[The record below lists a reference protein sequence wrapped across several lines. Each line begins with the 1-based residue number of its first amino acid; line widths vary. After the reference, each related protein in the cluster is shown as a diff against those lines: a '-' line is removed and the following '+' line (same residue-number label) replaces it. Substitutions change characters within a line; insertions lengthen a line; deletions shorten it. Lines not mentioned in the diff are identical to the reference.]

1 METDDLQGN
10 KIGSMIKPECKNYF
24 LSMIV
29 CFEHIMDLTTNG
41 IVIND
46 AIKFVQQAAF

>member
-1 METDDLQGN
+1 
-10 KIGSMIKPECKNYF
+10 
-24 LSMIV
+24 
-29 CFEHIMDLTTNG
+29 MDLTTNG